1 MRHLIRHSYTVLT
14 ILIATFLIA
23 AVAFA
28 SKVCPVCHR
37 VYPDGDVV
45 CPYDG
50 SRLVPLATKPRK
62 RPTVTGPHRPVRP
75 YHTTTP
81 SQPVVS
87 GLSQQQK
94 DEDLLVKATTNDLSG
109 LKNLVNSGASI
120 RAHTADGTT
129 ALMEA
134 ADHGSLD
141 VATYLLAN
149 GLAVDQ
155 TNNYG
160 WTALMFAARHANV
173 DMVNLL
179 HKYKASLDLKNSDG
193 ATPAS
198 IAQTAGQT
206 EVASLLQSFTTVSV
220 LQPGETSDQLGENLI
235 VAASSDKLD
244 VFQHLLQQG
253 ASINATTGDGATS
266 LMDAADHG
274 SVDIAKY
281 VLTIP
286 HVNTEAKN
294 NIGWTAVMFAARRS
308 NIDMM
313 KLLLDHGCDID
324 ARDVNGTTP
333 LMTAIRAK
341 QHDMVAYLI
350 SRGAGLDVKD
360 NWENTALM
368 IAADA
373 GEPASVRDL
382 IAAGAN
388 VNIKN
393 INGLTALSRAE
404 QNNHN
409 EVAQIIKNAGGT
421 E

>member
-1 MRHLIRHSYTVLT
+1 
-14 ILIATFLIA
+14 
-23 AVAFA
+23 
-28 SKVCPVCHR
+28 
-37 VYPDGDVV
+37 
-45 CPYDG
+45 
-50 SRLVPLATKPRK
+50 
-62 RPTVTGPHRPVRP
+62 
-75 YHTTTP
+75 
-81 SQPVVS
+81 VVS

-94 DEDLLVKATTNDLSG
+94 DEDLLVKATTNDIAG
-109 LKNLVNSGASI
+109 LKNLVSSGASI
-120 RAHTADGTT
+120 HAHTADGTT

-141 VATYLLAN
+141 VAAYLLSN

-160 WTALMFAARHANV
+160 WTALMFAARHANLN
-173 DMVNLL
+173 MVTLL

-220 LQPGETSDQLGENLI
+220 LQPGVSNDQLGQNLI
-235 VAASSDKLD
+235 VAASNDKLD

-274 SVDIAKY
+274 SIDIAKY
-281 VLTIP
+281 VLGIP

-308 NIDMM
+308 NTDMM
-313 KLLLDHGCDID
+313 KLLLDHGCNID

-333 LMTAIRAK
+333 LMTAIRSK

-350 SRGAGLDVKD
+350 NRGADLDLKD

-382 IAAGAN
+382 IAAGAS

-409 EVAQIIKNAGGT
+409 EVAQIIRNAGGT